1 MTTPL
6 DPLLAEAVS
15 PFSDEEI
22 VKRVLEG
29 DTAVFELIVRRYNQR
44 LFRATRAI
52 LRDDGE
58 AEDVMQEA
66 YVRAFVNLDQFAG
79 DAKFSTWLT
88 KIAVYEAL
96 GRLRRVKRQEELAET
111 MDSSDNPERTAYGR
125 ELQSAIESAVDALP
139 PLYRTVFVLRE
150 VEEMSVAETAE
161 CLGITEERS
170 QDAMPS
176 GTRVFAESGLN
187 ALSGCRRARHSRF
200 SDIAV
205 TGMTQRVMERIV
217 LPPVVTRRRRRGVN
231 RPFGS
236 GGTPDE
242 SRISL
247 DVVNKI
253 DYAAGRRAERPPF
266 RGYFRTEMA
275 SCCASAYG
283 SRRWPER
290 RLVWPNAAGQ

>member
-1 MTTPL
+1 MRTPP
-6 DPLLAEAVS
+6 DPLVAEAVS

-22 VKRVLEG
+22 VKRVLDG

-96 GRLRRVKRQEELAET
+96 GRLRRAKRQEELPEA

-150 VEEMSVAETAE
+150 VEEMTVAETAD
-161 CLGITEERS
+161 CLGITEES
-170 QDAMPS
+170 VK
-176 GTRVFAESGLN
+176 TR
-187 ALSGCRRARHSRF
+187 CHRARAFLRIRLERVVGLQTRQAF
-200 SDIAV
+200 SFLGHRCDRV
-205 TGMTQRVMERIV
+205 TQRVMERIHA
-217 LPPVVTRRRRRGVN
+217 
-231 RPFGS
+231 
-236 GGTPDE
+236 D
-242 SRISL
+242 
-247 DVVNKI
+247 
-253 DYAAGRRAERPPF
+253 GR
-266 RGYFRTEMA
+266 
-275 SCCASAYG
+275 S
-283 SRRWPER
+283 
-290 RLVWPNAAGQ
+290 